1 MHGKN
6 LRISLQSTFMPV
18 LLCTKHATSYVQLH
32 YALTEEEAET
42 ASSAAIRAS
51 RAREKMD
58 RDAREKEKV
67 MTQALRDKEAQV
79 AELLRKCEILEGN
92 HARDLQ
98 VWQSLLV
105 ECAIQLP

>member
-1 MHGKN
+1 
-6 LRISLQSTFMPV
+6 MPKCIITYATMCFR
-18 LLCTKHATSYVQLH
+18 LGSCT
-32 YALTEEEAET
+32 EDEAET

-98 VWQSLLV
+98 V
-105 ECAIQLP
+105 